1 MSDVSKIAGK
11 SKALFKRTQPLI
23 GLSSIFCSSLALGLL
38 LAACPAIQAQPAR
51 EPNMAVSGWNAGS
64 YSLQISR
71 PLIARAGAWQTYND
85 HIKLKAGQQKRQLRL
100 VFENGADGREKLT
113 DVNILLNRQ
122 PLAAL
127 KDFKGN
133 TLALDPSASLRPG
146 DNLLTVKVFG
156 PSGARLKWQLL
167 TENVTVTSV
176 KPELLTPLSEITI
189 SGTNFADA
197 ATQNQVSIGGKPATV
212 VKASSTELRVKP
224 PQQLAGG
231 TQELLVISD
240 SIKSN
245 ATTVRFKD
253 GPKITWIDLLAGP
266 PGQTVALTG
275 TGFSADSREIIV
287 TVGKAQAKVLVS
299 GEQSIKFVV
308 PEMHFPQWH
317 LPVTVTVNG
326 IKSREKITFNVDQ
339 RVVPNEGWNKVMF

>member
-23 GLSSIFCSSLALGLL
+23 GLSSILSASLTLGLS

-64 YSLQISR
+64 YTLQTSR

-85 HIKLKAGQQKRQLRL
+85 HVKLKAGQQKRQLRL

-113 DVNILLNRQ
+113 VVNILLNRQ